1 MVEIAKTK
9 NKGEHMSV
17 AIEPVSRQREY
28 GPLRA
33 MVMSQPF
40 WVTIALLIMCAVM
53 AKVSDVFF
61 TDDNFFNV
69 TRNFS
74 FIGILALGMTAVII
88 TRGIDLSVG
97 SIVGVSGIVC
107 AMVLAA
113 GHPWW
118 AGVAAGLLAG
128 VACGF
133 VNGVLVAYL
142 NLSSFI
148 VTLGMFAVARSL
160 AQVLS
165 QNRMIYQ
172 FGPDEKLFEE
182 IGGGS
187 VLGIANTFIVLLLL
201 TIIFMIA
208 FRYTTWG
215 RWVYA
220 IGGNEHAARLTGVPV
235 NRVKLSV
242 YMLSGL
248 MSGICAVLL
257 VGWQGA
263 AINAMGTGYELRA
276 IASSV
281 IGGTDLMGGAGG
293 AYGAFIGAA
302 LIEVIRNS
310 LLLAGVDAN
319 WEGTFVGLF
328 IVFAVML
335 SKFRGMRSG

>member
-1 MVEIAKTK
+1 
-9 NKGEHMSV
+9 MSV
-17 AIEPVSRQREY
+17 SVEQVAQQREHRL
-28 GPLRA
+28 LRA
-33 MVMSQPF
+33 LLANQPF
-40 WVTIALLIMCAVM
+40 WVTIALVIICLVM
-53 AKVSDVFF
+53 GRVSDVFF
-61 TDDNFFNV
+61 TDGNFFNV

-74 FIGILALGMTAVII
+74 FIGIIALGMTAVIV

-97 SIVGVSGIVC
+97 SIVGLSGMVAGMMLNAGYSWWFGIVSG
-107 AMVLAA
+107 
-113 GHPWW
+113 
-118 AGVAAGLLAG
+118 LLSA
-128 VACGF
+128 VACGA
-133 VNGVLVAYL
+133 VNGILIAYL

-165 QNRMIYQ
+165 QNHMIYQ
-172 FGPDEKLFEE
+172 FGPDEKLFGT
-182 IGGGS
+182 IGGGTLFG
-187 VLGIANTFIVLLLL
+187 VANPFIVLLVL
-201 TIIFMIA
+201 TIVFMIA
-208 FRYTTWG
+208 FRYSGWG

-220 IGGNEHAARLTGVPV
+220 LGGNEQAARLTGVPV

-248 MSGICAVLL
+248 MSGISAVLL
-257 VGWQGA
+257 VSYQGA

-293 AYGAFIGAA
+293 AYGTFIGAA

-328 IVFAVML
+328 IVFAVLL
-335 SKFRGMRSG
+335 SKFRELRSG

>member
-1 MVEIAKTK
+1 MTALLDQVAQQK
-9 NKGEHMSV
+9 EHTT
-17 AIEPVSRQREY
+17 
-28 GPLRA
+28 LRA
-33 MVMSQPF
+33 LISNQPF
-40 WVTIALLIMCAVM
+40 WVTIALSIMCLVM
-53 AKVSDVFF
+53 SRISDVFF
-61 TDDNFFNV
+61 TEDNFFNV

-74 FIGILALGMTAVII
+74 FIGIIALGMTTVII

-97 SIVGVSGIVC
+97 SVVGLSG
-107 AMVLAA
+107 MVTGMVMHA
-113 GHPWW
+113 GHSWW
-118 AGVAAGLLAG
+118 LGVGSGLLAAL
-128 VACGF
+128 ACGL

-142 NLSSFI
+142 DLSSFI
-148 VTLGMFAVARSL
+148 VTLGMYAVARSL

-165 QNRMIYQ
+165 QNHMIYE
-172 FGPDEKLFEE
+172 FGPDEKFFTT
-182 IGGGS
+182 IGGGTT
-187 VLGIANTFIVLLLL
+187 LGIANTFIVLVVL
-201 TIIFMIA
+201 TLTFMIA
-208 FRYTTWG
+208 LRYTTWG

-220 IGGNEHAARLTGVPV
+220 IGGNEHAAVLTGVRV

-248 MSGICAVLL
+248 MSGITAVLL
-257 VGWQGA
+257 ASYQGA

-328 IVFAVML
+328 IVFAVAL
-335 SKFRGMRSG
+335 SKFRELKSG

>member
-1 MVEIAKTK
+1 
-9 NKGEHMSV
+9 MSV
-17 AIEPVSRQREY
+17 AIEQVTSQREY
-28 GPLRA
+28 GPLHA
-33 MVMSQPF
+33 MVSSQPF
-40 WVTIALLIMCAVM
+40 WVTVALGVICLVM
-53 AKVSDVFF
+53 GQVSNVFF

-69 TRNFS
+69 TRNFA
-74 FIGILALGMTAVII
+74 FIGIIALGMTAVII

-97 SIVGVSGIVC
+97 SVLGLSGMVT
-107 AMVLAA
+107 AMVLYA
-113 GHPWW
+113 GHSVW
-118 AGVAAGLLAG
+118 AGIVAGLLTAL
-128 VACGF
+128 ACGF
-133 VNGVLVAYL
+133 VNGVLIAYL

-165 QNRMIYQ
+165 QNHMIYQ
-172 FGPDEKLFEE
+172 FGPDEKLFTRV
-182 IGGGS
+182 GGGT
-187 VLGIANTFIVLLLL
+187 VFGIANPFIVLLVL

-208 FRYTTWG
+208 FRYTAWG

-220 IGGNEHAARLTGVPV
+220 IGGNEQAARLTGVPV

-248 MSGICAVLL
+248 MAGISAVLL

>member
-1 MVEIAKTK
+1 
-9 NKGEHMSV
+9 MSV
-17 AIEPVSRQREY
+17 SVEPVAQQRSHTA
-28 GPLRA
+28 LRA
-33 MVMSQPF
+33 VLANQPF
-40 WVTIALLIMCAVM
+40 WVTIALAIICVVM
-53 AKVSDVFF
+53 AQVSDVFF
-61 TDDNFFNV
+61 TNDNFFNV

-74 FIGILALGMTAVII
+74 FIGIIALGMTAVII

-97 SIVGVSGIVC
+97 SIVGLSGMVTGMALNAGHSWWFGIV
-107 AMVLAA
+107 
-113 GHPWW
+113 
-118 AGVAAGLLAG
+118 AGLLTG
-128 VACGF
+128 VACGL
-133 VNGVLVAYL
+133 VNGILIAYW

-165 QNRMIYQ
+165 ENHMIYQ
-172 FGPDEKLFEE
+172 FGPDEKVFTT
-182 IGGGS
+182 IGGGTM
-187 VLGIANTFIVLLLL
+187 LGVANTFVVLVVLMVL
-201 TIIFMIA
+201 FMIA
-208 FRYTTWG
+208 FRYSGWG

-220 IGGNEHAARLTGVPV
+220 IGGNEQAALLTGVPV

-248 MSGICAVLL
+248 MSAISAVLL
-257 VGWQGA
+257 VGYQGA

-293 AYGAFIGAA
+293 AYGTFIGAA

-328 IVFAVML
+328 IVFAVLL
-335 SKFRGMRSG
+335 SKFRELRAG

>member
-1 MVEIAKTK
+1 
-9 NKGEHMSV
+9 MSV
-17 AIEPVSRQREY
+17 SVQHIAQEREHTR
-28 GPLRA
+28 LRA
-33 MVMSQPF
+33 LLAHQPL
-40 WVTIALLIMCAVM
+40 WVTIALAIICLVM
-53 AKVSDVFF
+53 SQMSDVFF
-61 TDDNFFNV
+61 TRDNFFNV
-69 TRNFS
+69 ARNFS
-74 FIGILALGMTAVII
+74 FIGIIALGMTAVII

-97 SIVGVSGIVC
+97 SILGLSGMVTG
-107 AMVLAA
+107 MVLNA
-113 GHPWW
+113 GHAWW
-118 AGVAAGLLAG
+118 FGMLAGLLSAL
-128 VACGF
+128 ACGL
-133 VNGVLVAYL
+133 VNGILIAYW

-165 QNRMIYQ
+165 QNHMIYQ
-172 FGPDEKLFEE
+172 FGPDEQLFTA
-182 IGGGS
+182 IGGGTTFG
-187 VLGIANTFIVLLLL
+187 VANTFIVLLVLM
-201 TIIFMIA
+201 IVFMIA
-208 FRYTTWG
+208 FRYSGWG

-220 IGGNEHAARLTGVPV
+220 IGGNEQAARLTGVPV

-248 MSGICAVLL
+248 MSGISAVLL
-257 VGWQGA
+257 VAYQGA

-293 AYGAFIGAA
+293 AYGTFIGAA

-328 IVFAVML
+328 IVFAVLL
-335 SKFRGMRSG
+335 SKFRELRSG